1 MNKHERHTLMTF
13 CLLAIVGFFALLAIA
28 SASIRSSQD
37 TNMRTLANT
46 IESSGPLPA
55 KSGVHLVNLNGDS
68 FRARDIRT
76 HTVSG
81 GVAKAGAFDTIHP
94 HGKAERLYYFRLQG
108 KLTAV
113 TQSKQTVLNVNPLVL
128 TIFVIAYWAAF
139 IAIMAVSVKRW
150 HGFKDEIDSVATII
164 GQMRRREPTQSL
176 LLTPNSR
183 LYPITDELEALDG
196 VLATTNQQAQQRRVR
211 FQLLMENLPQ
221 GVLLFN
227 VDQQTTMANHAASE
241 ILGRPIAT
249 DDHPYIDD
257 IKDYQ
262 LAKMIDGCF
271 KSGKNKHAEMVIG
284 ATQRPV
290 DVNVVSVGS
299 EAERQVLIILY
310 DLSYVRSLQ
319 QAQTDFIGNVSH
331 ELKTPVTAIAG
342 FAETLLDGAQDD
354 PETREKFLKIIL
366 HESNRLSSLVG
377 DILTLQKGALN
388 AHAENINYTEFMH
401 NLSQPFTKKLN
412 KHDITLNFELPHN
425 LIVTADRRLLT
436 QVFRNL
442 LENAINYNHDG
453 GNVLIRA
460 TADGKNITTTVSDN
474 GVGIAKDEQ
483 SRIFERF
490 YRVDKA
496 RSREHGGTGLGL
508 AIVQEAVTELG
519 GTITIESDLGK
530 GSTFTVVLPII
541 FT

>member
-1 MNKHERHTLMTF
+1 MNKHERNTLMTF
-13 CLLAIVGFFALLAIA
+13 SLLAIVGFFALLAIA
-28 SASIRSSQD
+28 SASIRSGQD
-37 TNMRTLANT
+37 KSMRTLAST
-46 IESSGPLPA
+46 ITTRQQLPR
-55 KSGVHLVNLNGDS
+55 KSGVHLVILDGDS

-81 GVAKAGAFDTIHP
+81 GVAKPGAFDTIHP
-94 HGKAERLYYFRLQG
+94 HGKTERLYYFRLHGQ
-108 KLTAV
+108 LTAI
-113 TQSKQTVLNVNPLVL
+113 TQAKKTVWSADPLVL
-128 TIFVIAYWAAF
+128 LIFVVLYWTAF
-139 IAIMAVSVKRW
+139 ILFVGVRVKRW
-150 HGFKDEIDSVATII
+150 REFKGEITSIATII
-164 GQMRRREPTQSL
+164 GQMGRNEPTQSL

-183 LYPITDELEALDG
+183 LYPITDELEALAK
-196 VLATTNQQAQQRRVR
+196 VMTATNLAAQQRRDR
-211 FQLLMENLPQ
+211 FQLLMGNLPQ
-221 GVLLFN
+221 GVLLFDRN
-227 VDQQTTMANHAASE
+227 QQTSMANHAASE
-241 ILGRPIAT
+241 ILGRPIA
-249 DDHPYIDD
+249 DDSHPYIDD

-271 KSGKNKHAEMVIG
+271 KNGKNKHAEMVIG

-290 DVNVVSVGS
+290 DVNVVSVG
-299 EAERQVLIILY
+299 AVNDRQVLIILY

-319 QAQTDFIGNVSH
+319 QVQTDFIGNVSH
-331 ELKTPVTAIAG
+331 ELKTPVTAIGG

-354 PETREKFLKIIL
+354 PATREKFLKIIL
-366 HESNRLSSLVG
+366 HESKRLSSLVS

-401 NLSQPFTKKLN
+401 NLSQPFTKKLT
-412 KHDITLNFELPHN
+412 KRSIRLDFDLPHN

-453 GNVLIRA
+453 GHVLIRA
-460 TADGKNITTTVSDN
+460 VADGKNITTTVSDN
-474 GVGIAKDEQ
+474 GVGIAPDEQ

-496 RSREHGGTGLGL
+496 RSRDHGGTGLGL

-530 GSTFTVVLPII
+530 GSNFTVVLPIS